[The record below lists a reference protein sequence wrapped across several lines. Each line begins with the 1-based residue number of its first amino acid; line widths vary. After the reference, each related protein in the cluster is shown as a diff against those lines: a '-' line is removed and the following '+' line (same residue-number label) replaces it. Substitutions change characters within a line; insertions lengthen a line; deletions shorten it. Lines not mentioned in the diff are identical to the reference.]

1 MKRKILAVSLLLS
14 LISAGM
20 SFGVGY
26 IRFTGEIGRKAA
38 GEGGFGPEIS
48 IAFDLEG
55 NIYVSD
61 LKNRIIQKL
70 NGQGKPVLT
79 ILDDSLNRPGDICVD
94 GSGNIFVADL
104 GAYPLDES
112 SSPPVYLFSPCILKF
127 SPKGK
132 LLDKIFI
139 DKLKGR
145 PNQVLPARVI
155 IDEKGRYA
163 LGVQPE
169 GYDRKVLIAADRK
182 GDLFVLDPP
191 NSRIYKFSPSGEKLL
206 EFGRYGG
213 GDGEMD
219 DPADI
224 AISPDG
230 EVVVADRGNHRMIRF
245 SGDGKFL
252 SAFGHKGLGKGEM
265 IDPSYLAIASNGEI
279 LVKDSA
285 RWKRLIMSRKDL
297 LSVLIQSI
305 IFQGDSNYDYVSR
318 TETLRSLLNE
328 GSMMPDQEPMLVDQ
342 AEGEGKEK
350 EKERKQEEQLARKA
364 IAYNLIERIQRF
376 TPEGK
381 VKDEVIYRIDK
392 RSEKLHDLEFAAI
405 DPFGNIYLLDRSDHV
420 LRRYEIEG
428 FTLKAENLDGLLTLG
443 GSNSQQKYIEDY
455 EDLNQKPD
463 LDDTYNIFGADQD
476 LFMRYDISPR
486 LNLSLRDI
494 LRYSEQDTRY
504 ITPSRLEDSYTTDAH
519 GLDNFFGTN
528 LQWVLNPNPY
538 RYRELNLYLQH
549 IMGSSKG
556 GMDAEF
562 KDVNRQKS
570 EVESEA
576 NSYLLGI
583 DWDILRNLNLNLE
596 YIRLNPGQTSR
607 NYTRRYY
614 DVSGDLF
621 EVLRSQNAS
630 SIYSGRI
637 RLKF

>member
-1 MKRKILAVSLLLS
+1 MKKKILAVSLLLS
-14 LISAGM
+14 LISVGM

-26 IRFTGEIGRKAA
+26 IRFTGEIGRKGA

-61 LKNRIIQKL
+61 LKNRTIQKL
-70 NGQGKPVLT
+70 NSRGEPVL
-79 ILDDSLNRPGDICVD
+79 IISGDFLNKPGDICVD
-94 GSGNIFVADL
+94 GLGNIFVADL
-104 GAYPLDES
+104 GAYPLDEG
-112 SSPPVYLFSPCILKF
+112 SSPPVYLFSPCVLKF

-132 LLDKIFI
+132 LVSRIFV

-145 PNQVLPARVI
+145 PNQVLPARAIV
-155 IDEKGRYA
+155 DEKGRYA
-163 LGVQPE
+163 LGVQPK
-169 GYDRKVLIAADRK
+169 GYDRKVLVAADRK
-182 GDLFVLDPP
+182 GYLFVLDPE

-213 GDGEMD
+213 GKGEMD

-224 AISPDG
+224 AVSPDG
-230 EVVVADRGNHRMIRF
+230 EVVVADKGNHRVIRF

-252 SAFGHKGLGKGEM
+252 GAFGHKGLGKGEM
-265 IDPSYLAIASNGEI
+265 INPSYLVLSWGGEI
-279 LVKDSA
+279 LVRDSA
-285 RWKRLIMSRKDL
+285 RWKRLIMTRKDL

-318 TETLRSLLNE
+318 TETLRSLLRE
-328 GSMMPDQEPMLVDQ
+328 GERIPDQELMLIDQ
-342 AEGEGKEK
+342 TEGEGKER
-350 EKERKQEEQLARKA
+350 EKEQKEEERLAQRS
-364 IAYNLIERIQRF
+364 IAYSLIERVQRF

-405 DPFGNIYLLDRSDHV
+405 DPFGNIYLLDKSDHV

-443 GSNSQQKYIEDY
+443 GNNSQQKYIEDY
-455 EDLNQKPD
+455 EDLNEKPD
-463 LDDTYNIFGADQD
+463 LDDTYNIFVANQD
-476 LFMRYDISPR
+476 LFMRYDVSPR

-504 ITPSRLEDSYTTDAH
+504 ITPSRLEDSYTTDVH
-519 GLDNFFGTN
+519 GLDNFFGAN
-528 LQWVLNPNPY
+528 LQWILNPNPY
-538 RYRELNLYLQH
+538 RYKELNLYLQH
-549 IMGSSKG
+549 IIGSSRG
-556 GMDAEF
+556 GMEAEF
-562 KDVNRQKS
+562 KEVNRQKS
-570 EVESEA
+570 EIEGEA
-576 NSYLLGI
+576 NSYLFGI

-621 EVLRSQNAS
+621 QVLRSQNAS